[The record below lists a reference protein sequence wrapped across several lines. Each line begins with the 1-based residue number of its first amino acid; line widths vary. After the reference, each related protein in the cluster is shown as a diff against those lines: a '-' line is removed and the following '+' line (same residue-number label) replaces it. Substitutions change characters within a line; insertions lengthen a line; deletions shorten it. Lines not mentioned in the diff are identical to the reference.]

1 MNPVSR
7 GLTIPG
13 TVAIVFDTPKMILEN
28 CGAIS
33 NGFTMNP
40 VDENA
45 PIVIQ
50 NTTSTTQMAGSVI

>member
-1 MNPVSR
+1 M
-7 GLTIPG
+7 
-13 TVAIVFDTPKMILEN
+13 VAIVFDTPRIILEN

-45 PIVIQ
+45 PMVIQ
-50 NTTSTTQMAGSVI
+50 NTTSTTQMAGSVM